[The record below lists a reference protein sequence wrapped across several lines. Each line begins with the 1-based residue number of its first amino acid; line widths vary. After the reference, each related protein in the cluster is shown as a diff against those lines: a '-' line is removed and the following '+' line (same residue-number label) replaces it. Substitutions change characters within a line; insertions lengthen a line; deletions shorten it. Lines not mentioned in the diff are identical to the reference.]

1 MITATG
7 DRLAFTF
14 PEVERRLEAR
24 MEAAIDAQAARV
36 VGEDRQAAFAEVMS
50 RAPYSEQSPEWTR
63 AAREALDALTDADIA
78 RAYREEAWSAAGG
91 RPTQRPPRE
100 VSVEFQRTLRLP
112 DDGKDHPLPPGLG
125 VFPLRRIEDLGQDT
139 PQAWKARGG
148 VALPM
153 YQGEALWMRFVAG
166 AGAAMKIAA
175 GGVNAVTGEPF
186 AGGLN
191 RDPQDYVSLPR
202 QPWLDGFCVAKGV
215 VRQFVAMPLGEGY
228 TAEEQ
233 VTGEAKEGGVQ
244 IGVVPLS
251 DAARFREVEHALHR
265 PLASVL
271 PKLLPQPV
279 LPPPPPFD
287 AFLEDV
293 PRAFSAPP
301 PCAAPSGGAMGL
313 GAGGRMKQEVYADTR
328 APEDYATELGEACFV
343 HVLNSAM
350 WKRCTGE
357 APPQPPVTAEEY
369 RRYNL
374 PWFDYYRDDA
384 KPLEATG
391 ILAKL
396 KSVFAVAR
404 EKQSPVFEG
413 QPSLPDVPIVHL
425 GPEDRPGSVRGWR
438 GV

>member
-7 DRLAFTF
+7 DKLTFTF

-24 MEAAIDAQAARV
+24 LEAAIDAQAARV
-36 VGEDRQAAFAEVMS
+36 VSEDRQAAFAAVMS
-50 RAPYSEQSPEWTR
+50 RPPYSAQSPEWTR
-63 AAREALDALTDADIA
+63 SAREALDALTDADID
-78 RAYREEAWSAAGG
+78 RAYREAAWAAVGG
-91 RPTQRPPRE
+91 RPTQRPPAE

-125 VFPLRRIEDLGQDT
+125 RFPLRRIEDLGQDT
-139 PQAWKARGG
+139 PAPWKARGG

-153 YQGEALWMRFVAG
+153 YQGEAMWLRFIAG
-166 AGAAMKIAA
+166 AGAALKIAA

-186 AGGLN
+186 AGGLS
-191 RDPQDYVSLPR
+191 RSPQDYVALPR

-244 IGVVPLS
+244 IGVVPVS
-251 DAARFREVEHALHR
+251 DAARFRAAEPSLPRSLEA
-265 PLASVL
+265 VL

-279 LPPPPPFD
+279 
-287 AFLEDV
+287 V
-293 PRAFSAPP
+293 PVAPP
-301 PCAAPSGGAMGL
+301 MPAMAMPMASAFGAPAPAAAGGAMGL
-313 GAGGRMKQEVYADTR
+313 GAGGRMKQEIYADTR
-328 APEDYATELGEACFV
+328 APEDYATDLGEACFV

-357 APPQPPVTAEEY
+357 APPQPPVTAEQY

-384 KPLEATG
+384 KPVEATG
-391 ILAKL
+391 ILSKL
-396 KSVFAVAR
+396 KSVFAVAK
-404 EKQSPVFEG
+404 EKQSPVFAD
-413 QPSLPDVPIVHL
+413 QPAMPDVPIVHL